1 MKPAILALVL
11 TAFVS
16 HAALAESG
24 PVLALAD
31 QQVTTTVTGFGD
43 TSAKAS
49 ADAAQ
54 KARQA
59 SGGSYGQLSSR
70 VRKVGNGFICEMR
83 ISYKRK

>member
-1 MKPAILALVL
+1 MKPAILAL
-11 TAFVS
+11 
-16 HAALAESG
+16 ALAVSG
-24 PVLALAD
+24 VAEVAPMVAVAAE
-31 QQVTTTVTGFGD
+31 QVTTTVTGFGD

-70 VRKVGNGFICEMR
+70 VRKQGNGYICEMR